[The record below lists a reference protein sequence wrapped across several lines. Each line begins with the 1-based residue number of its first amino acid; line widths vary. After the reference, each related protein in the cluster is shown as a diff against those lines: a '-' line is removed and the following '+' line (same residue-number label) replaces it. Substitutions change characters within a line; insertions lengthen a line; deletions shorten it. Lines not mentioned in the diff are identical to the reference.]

1 MNKTIEKFLRDN
13 KNKYGLI
20 GSEYTLRI
28 QNENKDTGD
37 IEFYIRPS
45 DRDGETYDF
54 IVKGN
59 DIHMVTK
66 H

>member
-1 MNKTIEKFLRDN
+1 MDTIEQFLRNN

-20 GSEYTLRI
+20 DSEFILRI
-28 QNENKDTGD
+28 QNENKDTGE

-54 IVKGN
+54 IVRGN
-59 DIHMVTK
+59 DIRIITK